1 MKPTPIEQRPFGTT
15 GLNVS
20 ALGLGAGQLGDA
32 RLSEDA
38 AGTLLN
44 TALDLGVRLIDTA
57 PSYGLSEERIGR
69 HLRHRRSEFVLS
81 TKVGYGI
88 PGVPDWTYECI
99 VQGIDRALARL
110 QCERIDV
117 VHLHSC
123 DIATMQANGVMDAL
137 DFARSNGKI
146 AVAAY
151 SGENEALRFAAQSGR
166 FQSIEASINL
176 CDQKLLDD
184 VLPLAQQRGLGVI
197 AKRPVANAPWRFSER
212 PVGDYA
218 EEYWQRWKT
227 MAIDAHGLDWQE
239 LALRFCVW
247 HSGAHSAIVGT
258 ANVEHL
264 RHNAELVARGPL
276 PAEWAVEIR
285 AAFARCGEHWVGQV

>member
-1 MKPTPIEQRPFGTT
+1 MNSIEHRAFGTT
-15 GLNVS
+15 GLRVS

-32 RLSEDA
+32 RLPEA
-38 AGTLLN
+38 AAAALLN

-69 HLRHRRSEFVLS
+69 HLHHRRGEFVLS
-81 TKVGYGI
+81 TKVGYGV
-88 PGVPDWTYECI
+88 PGVPDWTHDCI
-99 VQGIDRALARL
+99 VQGIDRALVRL
-110 QCERIDV
+110 RCERIDI

-123 DIATMQANGVMDAL
+123 DIATLQANGVMDAL
-137 DFARSNGKI
+137 DLARSRGKI
-146 AVAAY
+146 ALAAY
-151 SGENEALRFAAQSGR
+151 SGENEALRFAALSGR
-166 FQSIEASINL
+166 FQSVEASINL

-197 AKRPVANAPWRFSER
+197 AKRPVANAPWRFEQR
-212 PVGDYA
+212 PLGDYA

-227 MAIDAHGLDWQE
+227 MAIDPHGLDWQE

-258 ANVEHL
+258 GNVRHL
-264 RHNAELVARGPL
+264 QHNAELAARGPL
-276 PAEWAVEIR
+276 PAAWVSEIR
-285 AAFARCGEHWVGQV
+285 TAFARCGEHWAGQI